1 MPVRTHGG
9 ACNWYLYII
18 KLRHR
23 YYPEIATTKVLP
35 DRQHLWAFLPA
46 EPFECL
52 EQQYVSWR
60 GWWPGR
66 ARHKVDRVRI
76 LVDQGLPK
84 PTRPSV
90 WPCALLIVIANA
102 RRNGNWVLRKS
113 KGRSAEEDGAKGIRG
128 MKTIYARINRWK
140 SWVRRV
146 KTVSP
151 LRLTYVSERR
161 VQSSCAVSLIGG
173 SSIIPS

>member
-128 MKTIYARINRWK
+128 MKTIMRGLIVGNPGYVAWK
-140 SWVRRV
+140 LFPHCDWRMFP
-146 KTVSP
+146 KEEYKA
-151 LRLTYVSERR
+151 L
-161 VQSSCAVSLIGG
+161 VQYR
-173 SSIIPS
+173 